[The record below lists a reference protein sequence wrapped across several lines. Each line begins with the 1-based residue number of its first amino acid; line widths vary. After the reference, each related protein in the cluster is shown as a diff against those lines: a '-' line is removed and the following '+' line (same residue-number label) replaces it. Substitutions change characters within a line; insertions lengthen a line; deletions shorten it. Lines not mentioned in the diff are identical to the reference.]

1 MVKEEQDL
9 CGINVSERGK
19 MNSELELLMKQ
30 CRNMAEHYHEL
41 EKDLKLHDVLLLLQ
55 ILPAVSQDL
64 GWIRLYINNAADQD
78 NTQLLHQQW
87 NAQLAINP
95 PAKDLQHILFLTYL
109 PRGPGNQQ
117 KVLRETFNNHKWEL
131 KEKISKNTSVVDIRK
146 LLYAKKNKSQKDDNS
161 LPCIAL
167 CLVYQSNKSPMLY
180 LIQSLVHRL
189 QIQVRPSAQIEQKKI
204 DADNGK
210 YSEDEDDYK
219 RSHKY
224 LMKGKYKV
232 VDEHSY
238 NNIQSAITL
247 RDTIV
252 RRLDTWL
259 QQHQDIAST
268 IEALLPFQ
276 NDLDDFIL
284 EKMNDMLSVVHR
296 TLVKRKG
303 TLKGSQVFEE
313 NKRACLRQEP
323 AIESSQIKD
332 FSNLALNASYVL
344 QTGEVITIHGQSQQY
359 HEASIVRTNHPEQV
373 EAVQEFQPQC
383 ILSTVQYDTAGK
395 HPMFQSSLPRGLA
408 NANND
413 FLLNVNNTS
422 HVPQIGTAITI
433 DQRYPQASSIPI
445 NEAQQGEALQCLEQA
460 WLEEVIKAPEFKELL
475 KSCSKYDDQEN
486 DFPSEMR
493 INELPSS
500 PSVMA
505 AYNSQDEILDPE
517 VPPLLGSFAV
527 KLTETEPLDS
537 YNDLKGH
544 FEDIENWEA
553 S

>member
-1 MVKEEQDL
+1 MAKQQPVL
-9 CGINVSERGK
+9 IR
-19 MNSELELLMKQ
+19 LLQ

-55 ILPAVSQDL
+55 ILPAVRQDL

-131 KEKISKNTSVVDIRK
+131 KEKIKSNNTSHVDICK
-146 LLYAKKNKSQKDDNS
+146 LLYAKKNKSQKDDVDATFKLNMIELSLSEDPNS

-204 DADNGK
+204 VKNSTLIINWHTLSDADNGK

-296 TLVKRKG
+296 MLVKRKG

-332 FSNLALNASYVL
+332 FSNLDIFTTTKHQILNTSQVSQNEAVITQQSQSAVPVDMKQYDFYARNQQQFPVNLPDFRPEALNALYVL
-344 QTGEVITIHGQSQQY
+344 QTGEVITIHGQS
-359 HEASIVRTNHPEQV
+359 
-373 EAVQEFQPQC
+373 
-383 ILSTVQYDTAGK
+383 
-395 HPMFQSSLPRGLA
+395 
-408 NANND
+408 
-413 FLLNVNNTS
+413 
-422 HVPQIGTAITI
+422 
-433 DQRYPQASSIPI
+433 QRYPQASSIPI

-460 WLEEVIKAPEFKELL
+460 WLEEVIKFPEFKELL
-475 KSCSKYDDQEN
+475 KSFSKYDDQEN

>member
-1 MVKEEQDL
+1 MVKDEQDL

-19 MNSELELLMKQ
+19 MNLELELLMKQ

-55 ILPAVSQDL
+55 ILPAVRQDL

-131 KEKISKNTSVVDIRK
+131 KETIKSNNTSHVDIRK
-146 LLYAKKNKSQKDDNS
+146 LLYAKKNKSQKDDVDATFKLNMIELSLSEDPNS

-204 DADNGK
+204 VKNSTLIINWHTLSDADNGK

-219 RSHKY
+219 RSQKY
-224 LMKGKYKV
+224 LMKGKDKV
-232 VDEHSY
+232 VDEHSN

-313 NKRACLRQEP
+313 NKRACLRP
-323 AIESSQIKD
+323 GAC
-332 FSNLALNASYVL
+332 Y
-344 QTGEVITIHGQSQQY
+344 
-359 HEASIVRTNHPEQV
+359 
-373 EAVQEFQPQC
+373 
-383 ILSTVQYDTAGK
+383 
-395 HPMFQSSLPRGLA
+395 
-408 NANND
+408 
-413 FLLNVNNTS
+413 
-422 HVPQIGTAITI
+422 
-433 DQRYPQASSIPI
+433 
-445 NEAQQGEALQCLEQA
+445 
-460 WLEEVIKAPEFKELL
+460 
-475 KSCSKYDDQEN
+475 
-486 DFPSEMR
+486 
-493 INELPSS
+493 
-500 PSVMA
+500 
-505 AYNSQDEILDPE
+505 
-517 VPPLLGSFAV
+517 
-527 KLTETEPLDS
+527 
-537 YNDLKGH
+537 
-544 FEDIENWEA
+544 
-553 S
+553 

>member
-19 MNSELELLMKQ
+19 MNLELELLMKQ

-55 ILPAVSQDL
+55 ILPAVRQDL
-64 GWIRLYINNAADQD
+64 GWIRLYTNNASDQD

-131 KEKISKNTSVVDIRK
+131 KEKIKSNNTSHVDIRK
-146 LLYAKKNKSQKDDNS
+146 LLYAKKNKSQKDDVDATFKLNMIELSLSEDPNS

-332 FSNLALNASYVL
+332 FSNLDIFTTTKHQILNTSQVS
-344 QTGEVITIHGQSQQY
+344 QNEVVITQQSQQY
-359 HEASIVRTNHPEQV
+359 HEASIVCTNHPEQV
-373 EAVQEFQPQC
+373 EAVQEFQPQQYHEAS
-383 ILSTVQYDTAGK
+383 IVRTNHPKQVEAVQE
-395 HPMFQSSLPRGLA
+395 FQPR
-408 NANND
+408 
-413 FLLNVNNTS
+413 
-422 HVPQIGTAITI
+422 Q
-433 DQRYPQASSIPI
+433 YPQVSSIPI
-445 NEAQQGEALQCLEQA
+445 NEAPQGEALQCPEQA
-460 WLEEVIKAPEFKELL
+460 WLQEVIKFPEFKELL